1 MTKPGRS
8 KLLIR
13 EAAAAMFQEAV
24 NELAR
29 VLDMATLA
37 EVAGIEDDMLSLSVA
52 LERALASGAVTSA
65 DPLALDLIRRVVS
78 ELSSS

>member
-1 MTKPGRS
+1 MAKPGRNE
-8 KLLIR
+8 LLIR
-13 EAAAAMFQEAV
+13 EAATAMFLGAA

-37 EVAGIEDDMLSLSVA
+37 EVAEIEDDMLSLAVA
-52 LERALASGAVTSA
+52 LERGLASGAVTSA
-65 DPLALDLIRRVVS
+65 DPLALERSRRVIS

>member
-1 MTKPGRS
+1 
-8 KLLIR
+8 
-13 EAAAAMFQEAV
+13 MFQGAV

-37 EVAGIEDDMLSLSVA
+37 EVVGIEDDMRSLAVT
-52 LERALASGAVTSA
+52 LERALVSGAVTSA
-65 DPLALDLIRRVVS
+65 DPLALERMRRVIP

>member
-1 MTKPGRS
+1 MTKPGRNE
-8 KLLIR
+8 LLIR

-52 LERALASGAVTSA
+52 LERALASGAVSSA
-65 DPLALDLIRRVVS
+65 DPLALERIRRVVS
-78 ELSSS
+78 ELS